1 MTQEH
6 NYAQMITNCGLLWF
20 ITFFSRLSTAHS
32 YRAARFF
39 KLNSVSWA
47 FWRHSDSYT
56 KSSA

>member
-39 KLNSVSWA
+39 S
-47 FWRHSDSYT
+47 
-56 KSSA
+56 